1 MLQVLFINGKFE
13 SPGIGFREPTASFMK
28 DDIFRVGIAICNTC
42 SNDEL
47 SEGVMYCPAKKH
59 RKSAFLL

>member
-1 MLQVLFINGKFE
+1 
-13 SPGIGFREPTASFMK
+13 MK
-28 DDIFRVGIAICNTC
+28 DDIFRVRSAICNTC

-59 RKSAFLL
+59 RKSAFLSSLLRHTE